1 MPPIAFVVDRRE
13 SGQTLAAVLKKRF
26 GISWSQA
33 KRLVENRHVRVGQQ
47 IETDVARRLKPGKR
61 VLLDAG
67 TIEASPTRNVKRET
81 SQTRNAERGTRNKRR
96 LEKLRMAHQTRSHY
110 QQSNAIPRSALHVP
124 RSGVR

>member
-47 IETDVARRLKPGKR
+47 IEIDVARRLKPGKR

-67 TIEASPTRNVKRET
+67 TIETRNAVKT
-81 SQTRNAERGTRNKRR
+81 PGPGKASQTRNAERGVPNKKPKPKKQNVAFRASR
-96 LEKLRMAHQTRSHY
+96 GNCLLR
-110 QQSNAIPRSALHVP
+110 
-124 RSGVR
+124 